1 MQYCQPPYRLE
12 NVMRLIAFCLEKL
25 LYRHKPSHTKE
36 KGTGDSISSIWSPP
50 DIAMDRIQRNG
61 SGDFGRHHHN
71 ALASGNGE
79 NWNRFLLSAAGCGN
93 PSERHPA
100 GRGGMT
106 GTAAKNAEESG
117 KMPWKR
123 LSGFALYMMCF
134 ILVSGRKL
142 K

>member
-79 NWNRFLLSAAGCGN
+79 NWN
-93 PSERHPA
+93 PD
-100 GRGGMT
+100 
-106 GTAAKNAEESG
+106 AEIHL
-117 KMPWKR
+117 KDIR
-123 LSGFALYMMCF
+123 LEEEE
-134 ILVSGRKL
+134 
-142 K
+142 